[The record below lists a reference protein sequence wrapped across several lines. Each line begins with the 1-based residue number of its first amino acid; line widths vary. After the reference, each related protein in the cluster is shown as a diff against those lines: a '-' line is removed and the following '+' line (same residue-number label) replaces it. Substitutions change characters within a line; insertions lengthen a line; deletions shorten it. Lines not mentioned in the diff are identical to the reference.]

1 MNRAHESPARRPSA
15 EAKAAGG
22 NQAVSS
28 VWRSAVER
36 RVPPAKREVLPGV
49 TLTVSV
55 IGGYSIERDGDY
67 IGWIHASIGNRWNA
81 YVRRPGT
88 GGDLVGRF
96 VQEEAVKAIM
106 TAWDVRAALPAGHRS

>member
-1 MNRAHESPARRPSA
+1 
-15 EAKAAGG
+15 
-22 NQAVSS
+22 
-28 VWRSAVER
+28 VER
-36 RVPPAKREVLPGV
+36 RVPPAKREVVPRV

-67 IGWIHASIGNRWNA
+67 IGWIHASLGDRWNA

-96 VQEEAVKAIM
+96 VQEEAVNAIVA
-106 TAWDVRAALPAGHRS
+106 AWDRATLLPDGRRS